1 MVPTP
6 ADISYMH
13 EHQQTPI
20 TCHMISSTRL
30 LLPLSFTNT
39 IAMPRISKE
48 LLAVK
53 EQSGHSLF
61 AFEPAV
67 QQRPLGPVKNL
78 PQELLSMVLE
88 LLDLQSLF
96 RLSQTSIWA
105 RLLVLG
111 FRPYRD
117 ILEHAPTLLHRL
129 AIAQLLPRY
138 SAHQIAR
145 QLLRSDRC
153 SSCSFLGEYVFL
165 LTCERVCFSCFSED
179 DNFLVIEKSLA
190 ESIFQLSGDRLFAV
204 PAYYC
209 ALRKLS
215 FVRTNEVKEI
225 AATAHAPISLFAAL
239 GLDKMFIGYC
249 SMRISPTIAFIP
261 SPPEAWPDGGRQC
274 GGCVKHNLLTLITQH
289 FDPSSPHLESREE
302 SSDRAM
308 KRYSRTDTAIML
320 IDCSEMGNE

>member
-1 MVPTP
+1 
-6 ADISYMH
+6 
-13 EHQQTPI
+13 
-20 TCHMISSTRL
+20 
-30 LLPLSFTNT
+30 
-39 IAMPRISKE
+39 MPHISKE

-61 AFEPAV
+61 AFEPGV
-67 QQRPLGPVKNL
+67 QQIPLGPVKKL

-96 RLSQTSIWA
+96 RLSQTCIWA
-105 RLLVLG
+105 RLLVLD

-117 ILEHAPTLLHRL
+117 ILEHAPALLHRL

-145 QLLRSDRC
+145 QLIRSDRC
-153 SSCSFLGEYVFL
+153 SCCFRLGVYVFL

-190 ESIFQLSGDRLFAV
+190 ESIFQLSGDKLFAV

-225 AATAHAPISLFAAL
+225 AAMANAPMSLFAAL
-239 GLDKMFIGYC
+239 GLDKTFIGYC
-249 SMRISPTIAFIP
+249 SRRISPTITFIP
-261 SPPEAWPDGGRQC
+261 FPSEAWPDGGRQC
-274 GGCVKHNLLTLITQH
+274 GGCVKHHHFTLVAH
-289 FDPSSPHLESREE
+289 PFYPSSPHLDSREE
-302 SSDRAM
+302 SLDKAM
-308 KRYSRTDTAIML
+308 RHYSRAEFCDHVEYCRHV
-320 IDCSEMGNE
+320 DYWGYP